1 MLTPQFFDNYIF
13 FCLSHI
19 VTQICTS
26 YRPDYHEMVVHNTA
40 RYLEE
45 PLKRVVF
52 VGGGDSMLLHDIIKY
67 PTLEKVVGLEI
78 DQRVT
83 RASFEHFG
91 TEPHWDNPKVE
102 WWFGDA
108 SKSLLMLP
116 QDYFGSFDLVL
127 VDLSETA
134 ASLSVTEHLNVMEA
148 LSLLLKPKGIL
159 VKNEY
164 SYFPEQ
170 RHVFRD
176 TLHIHW
182 YNVSY
187 VCSQSLILGSNGIDF
202 MRGKYTPNH
211 EIDHLYKK
219 LLDDPKMQY
228 GYIHDYQ
235 KNYTNPV
242 RYCTNDA
249 KENNIQ
255 DTSPGILMI
264 IEAEDT
270 TVNLKDIDA
279 VKKLVDKAMT
289 QNGFEVIKSFS
300 PTDKIVIAIL
310 GEGYVITRV
319 YPDHDYVGFDFQL
332 WSSFEKHEA
341 TKRTLIEAMGSDF
354 EGRSSSSYRIVTG
367 GMFGI
372 GTWKDDEK
380 NRGPKLK
387 GCDEI
392 EERPPAKGYDMVDR
406 LDDVLVAVQ
415 ESQGIITDV
424 ERDLVAAVLCG
435 NDTPCPTVDALK
447 ELERVSKVVV
457 LPACAGTDDYEFL
470 PDGARRMADCEV
482 ELWNIL
488 SEAIPRPANRIRFVV
503 LDPSATEALAKLV
516 IRLMLSPSNKKLIFA
531 DDMTVAAPLV
541 DLSEGWRRSF
551 VDRFRTHIY
560 PDDPTHRSDVYFN
573 STTTSFMMSIGHS
586 GDFNFGERL
595 VEFVNQT
602 EARTHRTG
610 EIENI
615 RGNTFDGYIITDP
628 HLVDENFTDADFDQD
643 GQLEHW
649 EAQMPLGFQ
658 VIFQFEITEERAK
671 TMELESTQALFNT
684 GLQKTVVPASDTIHY
699 QTFSEIGDGYV
710 ITAVWAG
717 GTAVLLY
724 DGKGHMDVNIFTYKE
739 DFRGVYPF
747 DRSITYCTMVTKDCT
762 TGITRTLRDAQPRGK
777 GRVVSF
783 MADLGGFDES
793 GKPVKIPLWAPED
806 KRAPY
811 STKF

>member
-1 MLTPQFFDNYIF
+1 
-13 FCLSHI
+13 
-19 VTQICTS
+19 
-26 YRPDYHEMVVHNTA
+26 
-40 RYLEE
+40 
-45 PLKRVVF
+45 
-52 VGGGDSMLLHDIIKY
+52 
-67 PTLEKVVGLEI
+67 
-78 DQRVT
+78 
-83 RASFEHFG
+83 
-91 TEPHWDNPKVE
+91 
-102 WWFGDA
+102 
-108 SKSLLMLP
+108 
-116 QDYFGSFDLVL
+116 
-127 VDLSETA
+127 
-134 ASLSVTEHLNVMEA
+134 
-148 LSLLLKPKGIL
+148 
-159 VKNEY
+159 
-164 SYFPEQ
+164 
-170 RHVFRD
+170 
-176 TLHIHW
+176 
-182 YNVSY
+182 
-187 VCSQSLILGSNGIDF
+187 
-202 MRGKYTPNH
+202 
-211 EIDHLYKK
+211 
-219 LLDDPKMQY
+219 
-228 GYIHDYQ
+228 
-235 KNYTNPV
+235 
-242 RYCTNDA
+242 
-249 KENNIQ
+249 
-255 DTSPGILMI
+255 
-264 IEAEDT
+264 
-270 TVNLKDIDA
+270 
-279 VKKLVDKAMT
+279 
-289 QNGFEVIKSFS
+289 
-300 PTDKIVIAIL
+300 
-310 GEGYVITRV
+310 
-319 YPDHDYVGFDFQL
+319 
-332 WSSFEKHEA
+332 
-341 TKRTLIEAMGSDF
+341 
-354 EGRSSSSYRIVTG
+354 
-367 GMFGI
+367 
-372 GTWKDDEK
+372 
-380 NRGPKLK
+380 
-387 GCDEI
+387 
-392 EERPPAKGYDMVDR
+392 
-406 LDDVLVAVQ
+406 
-415 ESQGIITDV
+415 
-424 ERDLVAAVLCG
+424 
-435 NDTPCPTVDALK
+435 
-447 ELERVSKVVV
+447 
-457 LPACAGTDDYEFL
+457 
-470 PDGARRMADCEV
+470 
-482 ELWNIL
+482 
-488 SEAIPRPANRIRFVV
+488 
-503 LDPSATEALAKLV
+503 
-516 IRLMLSPSNKKLIFA
+516 MLSPSNKKLIFA

-811 STKF
+811 STKL